1 MSKFLAAFCES
12 NVTSIQRLYRCKANN
27 SLRVQRACSQARL
40 PEVSEVANC
49 FPLLLEVNL
58 TDGPENISI
67 SNIIQNIIMY
77 IEKLYSKR
85 NSCYIYMEVSWLL
98 IK

>member
-1 MSKFLAAFCES
+1 MFKFLAAFCES

-40 PEVSEVANC
+40 PEVANC

-77 IEKLYSKR
+77 IEKLYNKR